1 MKANSGTQSFR
12 LVNTTISDNTIGDAR
27 VISRAGNAAIEIKSN
42 LINQPGKLT
51 LGYGGNLTTTSADIA
66 YNVSTDISTLP
77 PNSFNTNG
85 PIRLSDPARGDFRQR
100 IGSRGV
106 DLLPIVAGDDR
117 DLDGRLFDFLNP
129 IYAATVSPANSRDA
143 GAFERQ
149 FSDPWLLNGDF
160 DGDLNQ
166 WSNSNPTLTTYSAL
180 NAVASSGGSVQFKY
194 LNFQGNTTP
203 RYNAVVQCFN
213 VPAAGTYRLS
223 AYGRA
228 PGGVLVT
235 HDRPVIRWRLR
246 SNSENCLQTDPIAAE
261 GDLFLPN
268 GAGFAESSPF
278 DIVVGAAQFSANT
291 TIELRL
297 DAEPDVLDLPIEVGF
312 DRIVLR
318 QGGGDSIIADGFQ

>member
-1 MKANSGTQSFR
+1 M
-12 LVNTTISDNTIGDAR
+12 
-27 VISRAGNAAIEIKSN
+27 
-42 LINQPGKLT
+42 
-51 LGYGGNLTTTSADIA
+51 
-66 YNVSTDISTLP
+66 
-77 PNSFNTNG
+77 
-85 PIRLSDPARGDFRQR
+85 
-100 IGSRGV
+100 

-129 IYAATVSPANSRDA
+129 IYAATVSSANSRDA

-166 WSNSNPTLTTYSAL
+166 WSNSTPTLTTYSAL
-180 NAVASSGGSVQFKY
+180 NAAPSSGGSVQFRY
-194 LNFQGNTTP
+194 SNFVGNTTP
-203 RYNAVVQCFN
+203 RYNALVQCFN
-213 VPAAGTYRLS
+213 VPAAGVYRLS
-223 AYGRA
+223 GYGRA
-228 PGGVLVT
+228 PGSVFVT

-268 GAGFAESSPF
+268 GASFAESSPF
-278 DIVVGAAQFSANT
+278 DIVVGADQFSANT

-318 QGGGDSIIADGFQ
+318 QGGGDSIFADGFE